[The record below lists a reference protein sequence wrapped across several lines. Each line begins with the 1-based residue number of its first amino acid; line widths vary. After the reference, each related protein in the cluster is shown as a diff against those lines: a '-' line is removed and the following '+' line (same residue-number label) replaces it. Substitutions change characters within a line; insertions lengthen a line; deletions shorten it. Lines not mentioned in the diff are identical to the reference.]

1 MTFRVSKLAG
11 ALVLAATMAGT
22 AQAQTDKL
30 HLGPRLSYEFDLEEL
45 GLGVQLGVP
54 IARHLEFYPSFDYFF
69 DDAGTDWNLNADLK
83 YRLPS
88 PSVEWL
94 YLGGGLNIARNHRG
108 SPSNNSGTRAGVNVF
123 IGFESLAGRV
133 HPFGEF
139 RFTANNGS
147 TGQLAAGLNFTLR
160 GN

>member
-1 MTFRVSKLAG
+1 MAFRLSRLAG
-11 ALVLAATMAGT
+11 ALVLAATIVGT

-30 HLGPRLSYEFDLEEL
+30 HFGPRLSYQFDLEEL

-69 DDAGTDWNLNADLK
+69 VDPGTFWNLNADLK

-94 YLGGGLNIARNHRG
+94 YLGGGLNVARSQSG
-108 SPSNNSGTRAGVNVF
+108 SPSNNSRTRAGLNLFV
-123 IGFESLAGRV
+123 GFESLAGRV

-139 RFTANNGS
+139 RFTASDGS
-147 TGQLAAGLNFTLR
+147 TGQLAAGVNFTLR